1 MRIVKTYLP
10 KAYNDSKAYC
20 ESIFKAEDYQSIS
33 CLLCRFT
40 DDSDSNNKTC
50 TIIKSYIVDNISSID
65 LDELCSQ
72 VVTELQDSMTDNEFA
87 SISANDV
94 KTHITQHML
103 NSNVVMTNIL
113 KDLLK
118 LSNVARDSCTTIEQD
133 TGHAVV
139 NVKMLSAYIKTVE
152 TIAAIYRSNNSEKTK

>member
-1 MRIVKTYLP
+1 M
-10 KAYNDSKAYC
+10 
-20 ESIFKAEDYQSIS
+20 
-33 CLLCRFT
+33 CRFT
-40 DDSDSNNKTC
+40 DDSDPNNKTC
-50 TIIKSYIVDNISSID
+50 SIIKSYIIDNISSID

-72 VVTELQDSMTDNEFA
+72 VVTELQNSMTDNEFSSLTA
-87 SISANDV
+87 SDV

-152 TIAAIYRSNNSEKTK
+152 TIAAIYRSNNSDKSKST